1 MMTTPQKALYYSSD
15 KRSIYVGR
23 LERMLSR
30 VNVASTL
37 LLSID
42 NQLDVVDQTTGKIH
56 HSKSLLIPAGMNVT
70 IDTHNANVAVCF
82 LDDLGTDLNKLIPKM
97 GASIDI
103 SGQSRCFSSICS
115 ETEMIKNV
123 ESLLEKRPSA
133 EDALEELDSW
143 LEFIDTPNH
152 DVPDPRVSKAISMI
166 KENFSQN
173 ISVAE
178 VADSVHLSVPR
189 LSQLF
194 KEVTGTPIR
203 RFRLWHRISM
213 TAIKLREGF
222 SLTDAA
228 IFTGFSDYAQFSRV
242 FRELCGGSPSAAK
255 NNTEIKI
262 LSY

>member
-1 MMTTPQKALYYSSD
+1 MTTSQKALYYSSD
-15 KRSIYVGR
+15 KRSLYVGR
-23 LERMLSR
+23 LEKILSR

-37 LLSID
+37 LLSTD
-42 NQLDVVDQTTGKIH
+42 KPLDVVDQASGRVH

-97 GASIDI
+97 SESIDI
-103 SGQSRCFSSICS
+103 SGQSRCFSDIRCES
-115 ETEMIKNV
+115 EMIKSVQN
-123 ESLLEKRPSA
+123 LLTKRPSA

-143 LEFIDTPNH
+143 MKFIDTSNQDLP
-152 DVPDPRVSKAISMI
+152 DVRVSKAVSMI
-166 KENFSQN
+166 KENLSQN

-203 RFRLWHRISM
+203 RFRLWHRIAM
-213 TAIKLREGF
+213 TPIKLREGF

-228 IFTGFSDYAQFSRV
+228 MFSGFSDYAQFSRV

-262 LSY
+262 LSH

>member
-1 MMTTPQKALYYSSD
+1 MATTQKALYYSSD
-15 KRSIYVGR
+15 KRSLYVGR
-23 LERMLSR
+23 LERILSR
-30 VNVASTL
+30 MNVASTL
-37 LLSID
+37 LLSTD
-42 NQLDVVDQTTGKIH
+42 KPLDIVDQTTGKIH
-56 HSKSLLIPAGMNVT
+56 HCKSLLIPAGMNVT

-82 LDDLGTDLNKLIPKM
+82 LDDLGTDLNRLIPKM
-97 GASIDI
+97 SDSINI
-103 SGQSRCFSSICS
+103 SGQSHCFSNIRCESD
-115 ETEMIKNV
+115 MIKSVGN
-123 ESLLEKRPSA
+123 LLATRPSA
-133 EDALEELDSW
+133 EDALDELDSW
-143 LEFIDTPNH
+143 MTFVNTSVQNLP
-152 DVPDPRVSKAISMI
+152 DVRVSKAVSMI
-166 KENFSQN
+166 KDNYSQN

-213 TAIKLREGF
+213 TAIKLREGL

-228 IFTGFSDYAQFSRV
+228 IFSGFSDYAQFSRV
-242 FRELCGGSPSAAK
+242 YRELCGGSPAAAK